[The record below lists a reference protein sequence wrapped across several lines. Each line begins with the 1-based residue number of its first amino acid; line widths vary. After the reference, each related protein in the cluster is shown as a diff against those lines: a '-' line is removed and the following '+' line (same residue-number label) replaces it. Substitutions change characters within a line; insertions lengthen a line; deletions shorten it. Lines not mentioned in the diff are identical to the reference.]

1 MIAIISLLVLVIAI
15 YIGFQ
20 RGINTGL
27 VSITGAYILGFFVLE
42 MNEKLGKAVP
52 LSDPANKFKTLVAGW
67 PNSLF
72 FILLGMT
79 LLFSIAKVNGTL
91 GLLARK
97 SARMAGGNKKLIPI
111 IFFILATVIAAVGPG
126 NIAVCALLLPIAM
139 SVAHEEHISALL
151 MAAMVIAGS
160 NAGGLS
166 PLAPTG
172 IIGVNLSTAIGLE
185 NMGMR
190 IFINMVIAQVI
201 IALALYFLLGGYKL
215 SSGRG
220 EGKREALEAFDS
232 KQKTTMFIILLVV
245 IGVIVFNAHL
255 GFAGFT
261 GATILLL
268 LRAAEEKDA
277 IYNVP
282 WSTLLLISGV
292 GVLVNV
298 VSIAGGIT
306 TLTDGLATF
315 MNSRTAA
322 PIMTII
328 GGLMSSVSSA
338 SGVVMPT
345 LIPTVPGLIE
355 KMGGAVSASAL
366 VSAIIIGA
374 HMVTNSPLSTLGAL
388 AMASAGDEVDKGKL
402 FRELLILGFG
412 GILFGAV
419 IVFLGIVR

>member
-15 YIGFQ
+15 YIGFK

-42 MNEKLGKAVP
+42 ANEKLGKDVA
-52 LSDPANKFKTLVAGW
+52 LSDPAGKFSTLVSGW

-72 FILLGMT
+72 FILLGVT
-79 LLFSIAKVNGTL
+79 LLFGIAKVNGTL
-91 GLLARK
+91 ALIARK
-97 SARMAGGNKKLIPI
+97 SARLAGGNRKLIPI
-111 IFFILATVIAAVGPG
+111 IFFILATVIAAIGPG

-139 SVAHEEHISALL
+139 SVAHEERIGPLL
-151 MAAMVIAGS
+151 MAGMVIAGS

-172 IIGVNLSTAIGLE
+172 IIAVTLSEKIGLA

-190 IFINMVIAQVI
+190 IFYNMVIAQVI
-201 IALALYFLLGGYKL
+201 IAAVIYIILGGFRL
-215 SSGRG
+215 SSHSESARG
-220 EGKREALEAFDS
+220 AVEAFDGR
-232 KQKTTMFIILLVV
+232 QKATILVILLVV
-245 IGVIVFNAHL
+245 VAVIVFKAHL
-255 GFAGFT
+255 GLVGFA

-268 LRAAEEKDA
+268 IRAADEKDS
-277 IYNVP
+277 ILSVP
-282 WSTLLLISGV
+282 WSTLLLVCGV

-306 TLTDGLATF
+306 TLTDALSSF
-315 MNSRTAA
+315 MNARTAA
-322 PIMTII
+322 PIMTVI

-355 KMGGAVSASAL
+355 KLGANITPTAL
-366 VSAIIIGA
+366 VSAIILGA
-374 HMVTNSPLSTLGAL
+374 HVVTNSPLSTLGAL
-388 AMASAGDEVDKGKL
+388 AMASAGDEVDRGKL
-402 FRELLILGFG
+402 FRELLVLGFG
-412 GILFGAV
+412 GIIFGAL